1 MRSRHTVIWATLLLA
16 VLASACIIVAQESS
30 FKIDVQLVRLLV
42 TVKNPDGDLVG
53 SLESRDFELFDSGV
67 KQDIAVFEHQTNQ
80 PLSVTLLIDTS
91 GSTAKDLKFETVSL
105 TKFLNA
111 LVREGNPADAA
122 SLYSF
127 NDEVT
132 LLNSF
137 TRRLTRLEE
146 SLKPLRSDAGT
157 SLYDAIYL
165 STSPLRDRDGRHVIV
180 AVTDGGDTTSSK
192 KFSDARAAAQRADAV
207 IYPIVVVPIT
217 NPSGR
222 NTGGEHALETLAEST
237 GGRTFYPTVG
247 EQLDRTFSDILRE
260 LRTQYLIGYYP
271 RGPMAGDG
279 KFHSIRLELPQRPDL
294 HISTRAGYYGVVS
307 R

>member
-1 MRSRHTVIWATLLLA
+1 MKPPRYIILATLLLA
-16 VLASACIIVAQESS
+16 AVSFACILAAQEPS
-30 FKIDVQLVRLLV
+30 FKVDVQLVRLLV

-67 KQDIAVFEHQTNQ
+67 KQNITVFEHQTNQ

-91 GSTAKDLKFETVSL
+91 GSMAKDLKLATGSL

-111 LVREGNPADAA
+111 LVKEGNPDDAA

-132 LLNSF
+132 LLNPF

-146 SLKPLRSDAGT
+146 SLRPLKADAGT

-165 STSPLRDRDGRHVIV
+165 STSALRDRDGRHVIV
-180 AVTDGGDTTSSK
+180 VVTDGGDTTSTK

-207 IYPIVVVPIT
+207 FYPIVIVPIV
-217 NPSGR
+217 NPAGR
-222 NTGGEHALETLAEST
+222 NTGGEHALATLAEST
-237 GGRTFYPTVG
+237 GGRTFFSTV
-247 EQLDRTFSDILRE
+247 EQLDRAFADILRE

-271 RGPMAGDG
+271 RGPTVGDG
-279 KFHSIRLELPQRPDL
+279 KFHTVRLELPRRPDL
-294 HISTRAGYYGVVS
+294 RISARSGYYGVVS